1 MKIQQSHHEY
11 KSASIEHQI
20 VLIAENIRTPE
31 NAGMIMRLADAFGI
45 QQIFFVG
52 DQTIE
57 LSTKVKRAS
66 RNTYKTVNFHYIALG
81 TEIISDYT
89 KEGFTAIALE
99 ITNSSKPLSTFEAK
113 KHQKLVVIVGGER
126 QGVSETLL
134 KLCTEHYHIPM
145 FGKNSS
151 INVVNALSIGLY
163 KITENQSIVE
173 K

>member
-1 MKIQQSHHEY
+1 MEIQKSHHEY

-45 QQIFFVG
+45 QQLFFVG
-52 DQTIE
+52 EHAVE

-66 RNTYKTVNFHYIALG
+66 RNTYKTVNFQYIADA
-81 TEIISDYT
+81 TEIVTDFT
-89 KEGFTAIALE
+89 NEGFTPIALE
-99 ITNSSKPLSTFEAK
+99 ITNSSKPLKAFKAK
-113 KHQKLVVIVGGER
+113 KNQKFVVIVGGER

-134 KLCTEHYHIPM
+134 KMCTEHYHIPM

-151 INVVNALSIGLY
+151 INVVNALAVGLY
-163 KITENQSIVE
+163 KITENH
-173 K
+173 